1 MSNKIVI
8 SALYKFV
15 DIPDYKEMQPAII
28 EQFERYGIRG
38 TFLMAAEGIN
48 GTIAGTRE
56 GMDQALAYLRSYP
69 QFVDLEHKES
79 YADEIPFRRLK
90 VRLKKEIVAIGL
102 DDISP
107 HEKVGTYVPA
117 EEWNE
122 LIANPD
128 VTVIDTRNE
137 YEYGIGTFQG
147 ALNPHTYVF
156 RQFPAYVEKNLDPTK
171 NKKVA
176 MFCTGGIRC
185 EKATSLLLEM
195 GFEEVY
201 HLKGGILKY
210 LETVPKE
217 ESLWEG
223 DCFVF
228 DDRVTVN
235 HDLLPG
241 EREVC
246 FACKRP
252 LSPEELAHSDYHIG
266 VSCEH
271 CIDDMDPEVKVAY
284 EEWQAQLA
292 LEQKP
297 KRKKR
302 KRSG

>member
-1 MSNKIVI
+1 MNDKIVI

-15 DIPDYKEMQPAII
+15 ALPNYKEIQPAIMQAF
-28 EQFERYGIRG
+28 EQYGIRG
-38 TFLMAAEGIN
+38 TFLIAPEGIN

-56 GMDQALAYLRSYP
+56 DMDQALAYLRSYEP
-69 QFVDLEHKES
+69 FADLAHKES

-102 DDISP
+102 DDIDP
-107 HEKVGTYVPA
+107 NEKVGTYVAA
-117 EEWNE
+117 EEWNA
-122 LIANPD
+122 LISDPE

-156 RQFPAYVEKNLDPTK
+156 RQFPAYVEKNLDPAKLKT
-171 NKKVA
+171 VA

-195 GFEEVY
+195 GFEQVY
-201 HLKGGILKY
+201 HLQGGILKY
-210 LETVPKE
+210 LETVPKD
-217 ESLWEG
+217 ESLWDG

-241 EREVC
+241 DKAYC

-252 LSPEELAHSDYHIG
+252 LSAAELAHPDYHIG
-266 VSCEH
+266 VSCQY
-271 CIDDMDPEVKVAY
+271 CIGDMAPETKTAY
-284 EEWQAQLA
+284 EAWQAELA
-292 LEQKP
+292 REQK
-297 KRKKR
+297 KR
-302 KRSG
+302 